1 MKSLKRQFNSASLS
15 LEITR
20 NEVRKNQAV
29 KTKQIKHTQ
38 HKKQHTTD
46 IHVDKLWNTQ
56 LQAHK
61 HVEKKKNGEHSTTNA
76 RRWRK
81 QEKKRKK
88 AVGSQGKR
96 KDVSIADTCMVERGP
111 PCMTSCAH
119 YFIWKWKYNICFNF
133 ISIIDFSL
141 AGRVLLG
148 QHAVTKATG
157 ARI

>member
-61 HVEKKKNGEHSTTNA
+61 HVEKKKMENTQLQTHEDEESKKKKE
-76 RRWRK
+76 RK
-81 QEKKRKK
+81 Q
-88 AVGSQGKR
+88 
-96 KDVSIADTCMVERGP
+96 
-111 PCMTSCAH
+111 
-119 YFIWKWKYNICFNF
+119 
-133 ISIIDFSL
+133 
-141 AGRVLLG
+141 
-148 QHAVTKATG
+148 
-157 ARI
+157 

>member
-61 HVEKKKNGEHSTTNA
+61 HVEKKMENTQLQTHEDEESKKKKE
-76 RRWRK
+76 RK
-81 QEKKRKK
+81 Q
-88 AVGSQGKR
+88 
-96 KDVSIADTCMVERGP
+96 
-111 PCMTSCAH
+111 
-119 YFIWKWKYNICFNF
+119 
-133 ISIIDFSL
+133 
-141 AGRVLLG
+141 
-148 QHAVTKATG
+148 
-157 ARI
+157 